1 MKRNRLAIA
10 VTIAAW
16 LFFVAALVGPVVLDL
31 GCATRG
37 TYTTLAS
44 TEQAV
49 KLSYDGYVD
58 SVISGKSRTNDLPV
72 IAKSFDAFQASFA
85 VAVDK
90 ASGDTN
96 APITG
101 DLSVAAANLLKAIT
115 TATGVK

>member
-1 MKRNRLAIA
+1 MTRIKTYLAIA
-10 VTIAAW
+10 SLWALLAA
-16 LFFVAALVGPVVLDL
+16 PVVYEF

-58 SVISGKSRTNDLPV
+58 SVIRGESRTNELPT
-72 IAKSFDAFQASFA
+72 IAKSFDAFQASFQ

-101 DLSVAAANLLKAIT
+101 DLSAAAASILRAIT
-115 TATGVK
+115 SVKGIK